1 MKDKNRFESKSYD
14 MDKKLIYEVPNAE
27 LLLVWFEENILSGM
41 DTKGVTL
48 SNPWAS
54 SEEEEEEL

>member
-1 MKDKNRFESKSYD
+1 